1 MVIVIVMFLTQ
12 VTNIAMKFYKVTNF
26 VANTDNLLS
35 SVRNAPSLTTF
46 RSELKTVLVWSLFDN
61 D

>member
-46 RSELKTVLVWSLFDN
+46 RSELKTVLVWSLFDS